1 MRNVVREDPPSHWV
15 AVIFRVLVD
24 PATVAIGEPLKFDE
38 LGWFAPGELPQPLHS
53 QLVPTLEVV
62 PG

>member
-1 MRNVVREDPPSHWV
+1 M

-24 PATVAIGEPLKFDE
+24 PATVAIGEPHKFDE
-38 LGWFAPGELPQPLHS
+38 LGWFASGELPQPLHS
-53 QLVPTLEVV
+53 QLVPTLEAV